1 VIKIPYYI
9 RQDAPGCKGDW
20 AAVKSDGEVL
30 GCHTTKQDAI
40 DQALAVAL
48 NTDERYE
55 GDWRNK
61 DKRKA

>member
-1 VIKIPYYI
+1 MPYYI
-9 RQDAPGCKGDW
+9 RQDAPGCENKW

-30 GCHTTKQDAI
+30 GCHTTKQAAI

-55 GDWRNK
+55 GDWRNREN
-61 DKRKA
+61 RKA